1 VRTVVLGA
9 FIVVIEYRGADL
21 DRGSGTRT
29 GLLEHAYDL
38 ETASLAAH
46 RRGPP
51 PRVGFPEPT
60 RGWGS
65 ASLCPR
71 CAECQAAV
79 DEVVAG
85 YVRTALR
92 RQRSMRMN
100 RTNLA

>member
-1 VRTVVLGA
+1 MLGA
-9 FIVVIEYRGADL
+9 FIVAIEYRGDDL
-21 DRGSGTRT
+21 DRQGVGSRT

-46 RRGPP
+46 RGQP

-71 CAECQAAV
+71 CARCQAAV
-79 DEVVAG
+79 DDLVAD

-92 RQRSMRMN
+92 RHRPAGSNQY
-100 RTNLA
+100 

>member
-1 VRTVVLGA
+1 VLGA
-9 FIVVIEYRGADL
+9 FIVAIEYRGADL

-29 GLLEHAYDL
+29 GLLEHAFDL

-46 RRGPP
+46 RGRP

-65 ASLCPR
+65 ESLCPR

-92 RQRSMRMN
+92 RHRQMRMN
-100 RTNLA
+100 HH